1 MLTVA
6 ARFLS
11 PLFLLISVMLLLRG
25 HNEPG
30 GGFSGGLVAASALAM
45 QMLAFGEQRMKE
57 ALKVDPRALAGFG
70 LVLSLVTAFLPTFFG
85 KPVFTGMWTEF
96 SSQLGTMKLGTP
108 LLFDVGVFLVVV
120 GVTVSLLEDL
130 HTE

>member
-1 MLTVA
+1 MLTAA

-11 PLFLLISVMLLLRG
+11 PLFLLISVLLLLRG

-30 GGFSGGLVAASALAM
+30 GGFSGGLVAAAALAM
-45 QMLAFGEQRMKE
+45 QMLTFGEQRMKE
-57 ALKVDPRALAGFG
+57 ALRVDPRGLAGFG
-70 LVLSLVTAFLPTFFG
+70 LVLALIPVFLPAFLG
-85 KPVFTGMWTEF
+85 KPLFTGLWTEF
-96 SSQLGTMKLGTP
+96 SSQIGTMKLGTP
-108 LLFDVGVFLVVV
+108 LLFDIGVYLVVI